1 MWTAISIRV
10 SGRTTKP
17 MATVCI
23 LTTTV
28 PAIRVIGRMITNR
41 GMESRN
47 GLTGANMMETI
58 KRVARTVKVL
68 TLGPTEATTK
78 EAG

>member
-1 MWTAISIRV
+1 
-10 SGRTTKP
+10 
-17 MATVCI
+17 
-23 LTTTV
+23 
-28 PAIRVIGRMITNR
+28 MITNR